1 MKSSI
6 ITKIDCLKEKKIWTQ
21 KRKYLNAS
29 FTVEASV
36 IIPIIFFVIAFGL
49 QVAMDQY
56 QVIQSLSKEPT
67 KLEAV
72 ESVKVMR
79 ESDRILKGLKNE
91 N

>member
-1 MKSSI
+1 MN
-6 ITKIDCLKEKKIWTQ
+6 CLKEILTQ
-21 KRKYLNAS
+21 KKMNLKAS

-56 QVIQSLSKEPT
+56 QVIQSLSKEST
-67 KLEAV
+67 KLETV
-72 ESVKVMR
+72 EPVKVMR

>member
-1 MKSSI
+1 M
-6 ITKIDCLKEKKIWTQ
+6 
-21 KRKYLNAS
+21 
-29 FTVEASV
+29 

-49 QVAMDQY
+49 QVSMDQY
-56 QVIQSLSKEPT
+56 QVIQGLSKEPT

>member
-1 MKSSI
+1 MKSSR

-21 KRKYLNAS
+21 KKKHLNAS

-49 QVAMDQY
+49 QVSMDQY
-56 QVIQSLSKEPT
+56 QVIQGLSKEPT

>member
-1 MKSSI
+1 MKSSR

-21 KRKYLNAS
+21 KKKHLNAS

-49 QVAMDQY
+49 RVAMDQY
-56 QVIQSLSKEPT
+56 QVIQGLSKEPT

>member
-1 MKSSI
+1 MD
-6 ITKIDCLKEKKIWTQ
+6 TEKKVLERLFHSGGICD
-21 KRKYLNAS
+21 YSNY
-29 FTVEASV
+29 
-36 IIPIIFFVIAFGL
+36 FFVIAFGL